1 VSAELVGP
9 YARPRVLLVGDP
21 SARPAGLERA
31 LTRAGFQLVEREDP
45 LVDPEADAIL
55 ITLNDISEA
64 PLRDLLPP
72 PVPGPD
78 VVPPRIVISSEP
90 DRDALAAALSQG
102 AADVMSAP
110 IHLPEL
116 CARLHARI
124 RDKLEAARGL
134 HWQQLRDAAEAVIQ
148 PGLDPEELV
157 LTLVRRL
164 ARTFDLAHCS
174 FISVAP
180 GGESVRVIAEVQRP
194 SSEEEHLE
202 LSRHPEIAEA
212 IRTRKPVVKAVESS
226 HSAEAPR
233 TLIVVPIEGENGVSA
248 TLLLGTREAHRR
260 LSPLQLEFAAGL
272 ARTAAVALEENERVA
287 LMGNGLGD
295 RSREVP
301 QSDEALQALDRRIRE
316 EFERA
321 RRYSLSFSLILL
333 GVDELN
339 GVRERLG
346 PDAADRL
353 KRDVAD
359 VLRRELRLPD
369 FVVGYGAS
377 EFAIVLPET
386 GPAGARQSV
395 LRVRERLAVVPSDG
409 DPRLEHP
416 RFSAG
421 IVTYP
426 HPAVSQSDELY
437 AILEA
442 ALMRGKAQSG
452 ERIGVAV

>member
-1 VSAELVGP
+1 MEPVV
-9 YARPRVLLVGDP
+9 RPRILLVGQP
-21 SARPAGLERA
+21 SARPSGLERA

-45 LVDPEADAIL
+45 SADPEADAIL
-55 ITLNDISEA
+55 ITLNDIAEDPLSHLAPVQKSE
-64 PLRDLLPP
+64 LDLQ
-72 PVPGPD
+72 
-78 VVPPRIVISSEP
+78 PPRVVITATP
-90 DRDALAAALSQG
+90 DRDAPARALSFG
-102 AADVMSAP
+102 VEDALAAP

-124 RDKLEAARGL
+124 REKREAVRAPG
-134 HWQQLRDAAEAVIQ
+134 WQQLRDAAGTLVE

-174 FISVAP
+174 FVSVAP
-180 GGESVRVIAEVQRP
+180 GGQSVRVIAEVQRP
-194 SSEEEHLE
+194 ASEAEHLE

-212 IRTRKPVVKAVESS
+212 IRTRRAVTAPVPTS
-226 HSAEAPR
+226 HPDAPR
-233 TLIVVPIEGENGVSA
+233 SMVVLPVEANDRVSG

-260 LSPLQLEFAAGL
+260 LSTLQLEFAASL
-272 ARTAAVALEENERVA
+272 ARTAAAALDENQRVK
-287 LMGNGLGD
+287 LNGSSPGY
-295 RSREVP
+295 P
-301 QSDEALQALDRRIRE
+301 QAMPDSDQALQTLDRRVRE

-321 RRYSLSFSLILL
+321 RRYSLSFSMVLL
-333 GVDELN
+333 GVDELE
-339 GVRERLG
+339 GIRQRQGE
-346 PDAADRL
+346 DAANRL
-353 KRDVAD
+353 KRDVSD

-369 FVVGYGAS
+369 FVVDYGPA

-386 GPAGARQSV
+386 GPSGARQSV
-395 LRVRERLAVVPSDG
+395 LRVRERLGVVPSEG

-426 HPAVSQSDELY
+426 HHAVSQSDELY
-437 AILEA
+437 AIVEA
-442 ALMRGKAQSG
+442 ALMRGKAQTG